1 MSALEILDQLRSMPA
16 AERRQV
22 VEKIWE
28 EFADCDLELTAE
40 QASEL
45 DRRLADHQATPQNV
59 VPWEEMK
66 RATDAKYRAS

>member
-28 EFADCDLELTAE
+28 EFGDRDLELTAE
-40 QASEL
+40 QANEL
-45 DRRLADHQATPQNV
+45 DRRLAEHQATPGNV
-59 VPWEEMK
+59 VSWEEIK

>member
-28 EFADCDLELTAE
+28 EFGDRDLDLTAE
-40 QASEL
+40 QANEL
-45 DRRLADHQATPQNV
+45 DRRLAEHQASPGNV

-66 RATDAKYRAS
+66 RATDAKYRTT

>member
-28 EFADCDLELTAE
+28 EFGDRDLELTAE
-40 QASEL
+40 QADEL
-45 DRRLADHQATPQNV
+45 DRRLAEHQTAPQNV